1 MVQAFNCFIVSCFDY
16 SKLLTCFVPVFQAAA
31 VPLKYLNAAHEVF
44 LFSCPSMLFHQRLN
58 IFDRKPIRTML
69 LKFNRNL
76 SHFIYSLRS
85 RDFILVAN
93 VPDCHQAYCIFLG
106 CLCHTLCAFGF
117 CIVVMKFLWDAET
130 CCFLGIIKRLL
141 MGGGEGK
148 PLQS

>member
-1 MVQAFNCFIVSCFDY
+1 MGLIFTVSQFQRDL
-16 SKLLTCFVPVFQAAA
+16 SIGLVLVIIWVPQSTMIF
-31 VPLKYLNAAHEVF
+31 HEF
-44 LFSCPSMLFHQRLN
+44 LDIPDSE
-58 IFDRKPIRTML
+58 PIRTML